1 MWDNSLEVLNPY
13 EAIKTNI
20 EKGVY
25 NKENLNFWK
34 KIFRI
39 SYSHNVFGI
48 YKEIYLF
55 NKKIYCNLVCRYIY
69 K

>member
-1 MWDNSLEVLNPY
+1 MWSKTLEIFNPY
-13 EAIKTNI
+13 EAIKAGI
-20 EKGVY
+20 ESGKY
-25 NKENLNFWK
+25 DKENLSFWK

-39 SYSHNVFGI
+39 SYSHNGFGI

-69 K
+69 

>member
-1 MWDNSLEVLNPY
+1 MWHLFMQDVNYEEVKAHID
-13 EAIKTNI
+13 E
-20 EKGVY
+20 GVY
-25 NKENLNFWK
+25 NKENLSFWQ

-39 SYSHNVFGI
+39 SYTDNVFGI

-55 NKKIYCNLVCRYIY
+55 NKQIYCNLVCRYIY